1 MWVHYTIVVG
11 AAMSYL
17 FALGEALR
25 PGPWPMRVFLCSQ
38 SFYNALLV
46 THIACVSLGLTL
58 EPLALNHLWLLAV
71 FSFGPSLYAG
81 YRFAVD
87 GPSGGPLR
95 ILLFGLPCFTLLP
108 ALLILA
114 AVNPG
119 LAPPPIAYFKGGHAA
134 FGELLTVLGFAVNLV
149 YYALVGWHGRRLFK
163 PAVLKREPGARAL
176 VVLLA
181 GSVVLTFYILV
192 IYALRSVAMLSGM
205 GIALTVFVAAGHLVQ
220 RRKPDFFHLIT
231 EVHTAYRNSR
241 LSGVDLESLSSRL
254 TRLMQVEKVY
264 RQEDL
269 TLAALAAELD
279 ISTYQL
285 SEFLNRERKQN
296 FSRFVNA
303 HRVEEAAQTLLKE
316 PDASVLSVAFRV
328 GFNSKATFNLAFR
341 QVLGHSPREFLR
353 QRRPKV

>member
-1 MWVHYTIVVG
+1 
-11 AAMSYL
+11 MSYL
-17 FALGEALR
+17 FAVGEALR
-25 PGPWPMRVFLCSQ
+25 PGPWPMRAFLSSQ
-38 SFYNALLV
+38 SLFNALLV
-46 THIACVSLGLTL
+46 THIAGLSLDIRF
-58 EPLALNHLWLLAV
+58 EPLLLNHAWLVAV
-71 FSFGPSLYAG
+71 FSFGPSLYVG

-87 GPSGGPLR
+87 GPFSRPLSILAFWLPCLAAMTGVSILTAVRPDLVPAPAAYFSGGPPGFSEVCVMVGF
-95 ILLFGLPCFTLLP
+95 IGNMGYYGL
-108 ALLILA
+108 
-114 AVNPG
+114 
-119 LAPPPIAYFKGGHAA
+119 IA
-134 FGELLTVLGFAVNLV
+134 
-149 YYALVGWHGRRLFK
+149 WHGRGLFR

-176 VVLLA
+176 AVLLA
-181 GSVVLTFYILV
+181 GSAVLTVYIFV
-192 IYALRSVAMLSGM
+192 IYSMRSVSMLSAM
-205 GIALTVFVAAGHLVQ
+205 GVALTIFVAAGHLTQ

-241 LSGVDLESLSSRL
+241 LSGVDLESLSARL

-269 TLAALAAELD
+269 TLAALAAELE

-341 QVLGHSPREFLR
+341 QALGQSPREFLR
-353 QRRPKV
+353 QRRLKV